1 VTTRKK
7 PPLPDSGGAYSS
19 SGSTRPLGSS
29 ESFARGADG
38 TRLYFHRQVRRAEP
52 LRAPADDSS
61 GTSSRL
67 TALLCDG
74 LACDGFIWKY
84 LWDELAETLDVAHSH
99 YRGHGRSGLPVDT
112 EQIGVHALAEDVD
125 AVRRELGDPPVVLIG
140 HSIGTQV
147 ALEAY
152 RRRPE
157 GVAALVL
164 LCGSFGR
171 VTYTFKGS
179 EMLASVLPNLIE
191 FATMHPIAARA
202 IWSSVPPKIAI
213 AVARLTGDINL
224 ANVRM
229 EDVEPYF
236 RHVSIVDFE
245 LFLRM
250 LRAAGEH
257 SAEDSLSQVRVPV
270 LVIAGGKDSFT
281 PAAVSEVMA
290 QAIPGA
296 ELEVIGSGTHLAP
309 LEHHREI
316 SARIAAFLAEHG
328 LIHS

>member
-7 PPLPDSGGAYSS
+7 PPADATTAL
-19 SGSTRPLGSS
+19 

-38 TRLYFHRQVRRAEP
+38 TRLYFHRQAGPSPV
-52 LRAPADDSS
+52 
-61 GTSSRL
+61 

-84 LWDELAETLDVAHSH
+84 LWEELRAELSVAHSH
-99 YRGHGRSGLPVDT
+99 YRGHGRSSLPVDP
-112 EQIGVHALAEDVD
+112 EQVGVKALADDLD
-125 AVRRELGDPPVVLIG
+125 AVRLELGDPPVVLIG
-140 HSIGTQV
+140 HSLGTQV

-179 EMLASVLPNLIE
+179 EVLASVLPNLIE
-191 FATMHPIAARA
+191 FATTHPKVARA
-202 IWSSVPPKIAI
+202 IWSSVPPRVAI

-224 ANVRM
+224 GAVRL

-236 RHVSIVDFE
+236 QHVSIVDFE

-257 SAEDSLSQVRVPV
+257 SAEDVLPQVRAPV
-270 LVIAGGKDSFT
+270 LVIAGARDSFT
-281 PAAVSEVMA
+281 PAAVSEAMA
-290 QAIPGA
+290 EAIPGA
-296 ELEVIGSGTHLAP
+296 ELEVIPGGTHLAP
-309 LEHHREI
+309 LEHHAEI
-316 SARIAAFLAEHG
+316 AARITAFLTRNGVLAAAP
-328 LIHS
+328 SR

>member
-7 PPLPDSGGAYSS
+7 SQPDSSVA
-19 SGSTRPLGSS
+19 PEPSS
-29 ESFARGADG
+29 EGLARGADG
-38 TRLYFHRQVRRAEP
+38 TRLYFHRQAGPPRVGA
-52 LRAPADDSS
+52 A
-61 GTSSRL
+61 GL

-84 LWDELAETLDVAHSH
+84 LWNELAEQLNVAHSH
-99 YRGHGRSGLPVDT
+99 YRGHGRSGLPIDT
-112 EQIGVHALAEDVD
+112 EQIGVKALADDVD
-125 AVRRELGDPPVVLIG
+125 AVRRALGDPPVVLIG
-140 HSIGTQV
+140 HSLGTQV

-179 EMLASVLPNLIE
+179 EVLASVLPNLIE
-191 FATMHPIAARA
+191 FATQHPIVARA
-202 IWSSVPPKIAI
+202 IWSSVPPKVAI

-224 ANVRM
+224 RAVRF

-236 RHVSIVDFE
+236 QHVSIVDFE

-257 SAEDSLSQVRVPV
+257 SAEDLLTQIKVPV
-270 LVIAGGKDSFT
+270 LVIAGSKDSFT
-281 PAAVSEVMA
+281 PSAVSEAMA
-290 QAIPGA
+290 EAIPGA
-296 ELEVIGSGTHLAP
+296 ELEVIPGGTHLAP
-309 LEHHREI
+309 LEHHLEI
-316 SARIAAFLAEHG
+316 AGRIAAFLSRNG
-328 LIHS
+328 LNSD

>member
-1 VTTRKK
+1 M
-7 PPLPDSGGAYSS
+7 
-19 SGSTRPLGSS
+19 
-29 ESFARGADG
+29 
-38 TRLYFHRQVRRAEP
+38 
-52 LRAPADDSS
+52 
-61 GTSSRL
+61 
-67 TALLCDG
+67 LCDG

-84 LWDELAETLDVAHSH
+84 LWDELADWLDVAHFH

-112 EQIGVHALAEDVD
+112 EQIGVHALADDVD
-125 AVRRELGDPPVVLIG
+125 AVRRGLGDPPIVLIG
-140 HSIGTQV
+140 HSLGTQV

-157 GVAALVL
+157 GIVALVL

-191 FATMHPIAARA
+191 FATTHPIAARA
-202 IWSSVPPKIAI
+202 LWSNVPPKIAI
-213 AVARLTGDINL
+213 ALARLTGDINL
-224 ANVRM
+224 ANVRL

-236 RHVSIVDFE
+236 QHVSIVDFE

-257 SAEDSLSQVRVPV
+257 SAEDLLAHVNVPV
-270 LVIAGGKDSFT
+270 LVIAGAKDSFT
-281 PAAVSEVMA
+281 PAAVSEAMA
-290 QAIPGA
+290 RAIPGA
-296 ELEVIGSGTHLAP
+296 ELEVIASGTHLAP

-316 SARIAAFLAEHG
+316 SARIAAFLTEHG
-328 LIHS
+328 GLYPVRAPASPER

>member
-7 PPLPDSGGAYSS
+7 PPAADATTAL
-19 SGSTRPLGSS
+19 

-38 TRLYFHRQVRRAEP
+38 TRLYFHRQAGPSPV
-52 LRAPADDSS
+52 
-61 GTSSRL
+61 

-84 LWDELAETLDVAHSH
+84 LWGELGAQLSVAHSH
-99 YRGHGRSGLPVDT
+99 YRGHGRSGLPVDP
-112 EQIGVHALAEDVD
+112 EQIGVKALADDLD

-140 HSIGTQV
+140 HSLGTQV

-191 FATMHPIAARA
+191 FATTHPKVARA
-202 IWSSVPPKIAI
+202 IWSSVPPRVAI

-224 ANVRM
+224 GAVRL

-236 RHVSIVDFE
+236 QHVSIVDFE

-257 SAEDSLSQVRVPV
+257 SAEDILPQVRAPV
-270 LVIAGGKDSFT
+270 LVIAGARDSFT
-281 PAAVSEVMA
+281 PAAVSEAMA
-290 QAIPGA
+290 EAIPGA
-296 ELEVIGSGTHLAP
+296 ELEVIPGGTHLAP
-309 LEHHREI
+309 LEHHAEI
-316 SARIAAFLAEHG
+316 AARITAFLTRNGVLSAAP
-328 LIHS
+328 ST

>member
-1 VTTRKK
+1 MTTRKK
-7 PPLPDSGGAYSS
+7 QRPDSVV
-19 SGSTRPLGSS
+19 S
-29 ESFARGADG
+29 EGFARGADG
-38 TRLYFHRQVRRAEP
+38 TRLYYHREVGRSDQ
-52 LRAPADDSS
+52 
-61 GTSSRL
+61 RL

-84 LWDELAETLDVAHSH
+84 LWDELAAELNVAHSH
-99 YRGHGRSGLPVDT
+99 YRGHGRSGLPVES
-112 EQIGVHALAEDVD
+112 EQIGVKALADDVD

-140 HSIGTQV
+140 HSLGTQV

-157 GVAALVL
+157 NVAALVL

-179 EMLASVLPNLIE
+179 EMLASVLPKLIE
-191 FATMHPIAARA
+191 FATQHPVVTRA
-202 IWSSVPPKIAI
+202 IWSSVPPRVAI
-213 AVARLTGDINL
+213 AFARLSGDINL
-224 ANVRM
+224 AQVRL

-236 RHVSIVDFE
+236 QHVSIVDFE

-257 SAEDSLSQVRVPV
+257 SAEDLLAHVKVPV
-270 LVIAGGKDSFT
+270 LVVAGSKDSFT
-281 PAAVSEVMA
+281 PAAVSEAMA

-296 ELEVIGSGTHLAP
+296 ELDVIASGTHLAP

-316 SARIAAFLAEHG
+316 AQRIAAFLTRNG
-328 LIHS
+328 LLRVAATGSLIPPSS

>member
-1 VTTRKK
+1 MTTRKK
-7 PPLPDSGGAYSS
+7 PRADSAAV
-19 SGSTRPLGSS
+19 

-38 TRLYFHRQVRRAEP
+38 TRLYFHRQPGPSPV
-52 LRAPADDSS
+52 
-61 GTSSRL
+61 

-84 LWDELAETLDVAHSH
+84 LWDELGAELSVAHSH
-99 YRGHGRSGLPVDT
+99 YRGHGRSGLPVDP
-112 EQIGVHALAEDVD
+112 EQIGVKALADDVD
-125 AVRRELGDPPVVLIG
+125 AVRHELGDPPVVLIG
-140 HSIGTQV
+140 HSLGTQV

-179 EMLASVLPNLIE
+179 EMLATVLPNLIE
-191 FATMHPIAARA
+191 FATQHPKVARA
-202 IWSSVPPKIAI
+202 IWSSVPPRVAI

-224 ANVRM
+224 GAVRL

-236 RHVSIVDFE
+236 EHVSIVDFE

-257 SAEDSLSQVRVPV
+257 SAEDILPQVRVPV
-270 LVIAGGKDSFT
+270 LVIAGARDSFT
-281 PAAVSEVMA
+281 PAAVSEAMA
-290 QAIPGA
+290 EAIPGA
-296 ELEVIGSGTHLAP
+296 ELSVIPGGTHLAP
-309 LEHHREI
+309 LEHHSEIASRI
-316 SARIAAFLAEHG
+316 SAFLIRNGILPAPQVE
-328 LIHS
+328 

>member
-1 VTTRKK
+1 V
-7 PPLPDSGGAYSS
+7 D
-19 SGSTRPLGSS
+19 
-29 ESFARGADG
+29 SFAHGADG
-38 TRLYFHRQVRRAEP
+38 TRLYFHRQAGPSPV
-52 LRAPADDSS
+52 
-61 GTSSRL
+61 

-84 LWDELAETLDVAHSH
+84 LWDELGAEMSVAHSH
-99 YRGHGRSGLPVDT
+99 YRGHGRSELPVDP
-112 EQIGVHALAEDVD
+112 EQIGVKALADDVD

-140 HSIGTQV
+140 HSLGTQV

-157 GVAALVL
+157 GIAALVL

-191 FATMHPIAARA
+191 FATMHPVVTRA
-202 IWSSVPPKIAI
+202 IWSSVPPRIAI

-224 ANVRM
+224 GAVRL

-236 RHVSIVDFE
+236 QHVSIVDFE

-257 SAEDSLSQVRVPV
+257 SAEDILPQVRVPV
-270 LVIAGGKDSFT
+270 LVIAGARDSFT
-281 PAAVSEVMA
+281 PAAVSEAMA
-290 QAIPGA
+290 EAIPGA
-296 ELEVIGSGTHLAP
+296 ELEVIHNGTHLAP
-309 LEHHREI
+309 LEHHAEIAARI
-316 SARIAAFLAEHG
+316 SAFLTRNG
-328 LIHS
+328 VLPGPPGP

>member
-1 VTTRKK
+1 MTTRKK
-7 PPLPDSGGAYSS
+7 PQPDSSDA
-19 SGSTRPLGSS
+19 T

-38 TRLYFHRQVRRAEP
+38 TRLYFHRQAG
-52 LRAPADDSS
+52 PA
-61 GTSSRL
+61 GL

-84 LWDELAETLDVAHSH
+84 LWDELAEQLTVAHSH

-112 EQIGVHALAEDVD
+112 EQIGVKALADDLD

-140 HSIGTQV
+140 HSLGTQV

-157 GVAALVL
+157 GIAALVL

-171 VTYTFKGS
+171 ITYTFKGS
-179 EMLASVLPNLIE
+179 EALATMLPNLIE
-191 FATMHPIAARA
+191 FATRHPTVTRA
-202 IWSSVPPKIAI
+202 IWSSVPPRIAI

-224 ANVRM
+224 GAVRL

-236 RHVSIVDFE
+236 QHVSIVDFE

-257 SAEDSLSQVRVPV
+257 TAEDILPQVRVPV
-270 LVIAGGKDSFT
+270 LVIAGAKDSFT
-281 PAAVSEVMA
+281 PAAVSEAMA
-290 QAIPGA
+290 EAIPGA
-296 ELEVIGSGTHLAP
+296 ELEVIPSGTHLAP
-309 LEHHREI
+309 LEHHAEIAARI
-316 SARIAAFLAEHG
+316 SAFLTRSG
-328 LIHS
+328 LLPG

>member
-1 VTTRKK
+1 M
-7 PPLPDSGGAYSS
+7 PPELSLSLEG
-19 SGSTRPLGSS
+19 
-29 ESFARGADG
+29 FARGADG
-38 TRLYFHRQVRRAEP
+38 TRLYFHRQAGPHRE
-52 LRAPADDSS
+52 L
-61 GTSSRL
+61 GL

-84 LWDELAETLDVAHSH
+84 LWDELAGRMTVAHSH

-112 EQIGVHALAEDVD
+112 DQIGVKALADDVD

-140 HSIGTQV
+140 HSVGTQV
-147 ALEAY
+147 ALEVY

-157 GVAALVL
+157 GIAALVL

-179 EMLASVLPNLIE
+179 EVLASVLPNLIE
-191 FATMHPIAARA
+191 FATAHPIVARA

-224 ANVRM
+224 HRVRF

-236 RHVSIVDFE
+236 QHVSIVDFE

-257 SAEDSLSQVRVPV
+257 SAEDLLADVRVPV
-270 LVIAGGKDSFT
+270 LVIAGAKDSFT
-281 PAAVSEVMA
+281 PAAVSEAMA
-290 QAIPGA
+290 EAIPGA
-296 ELEVIGSGTHLAP
+296 ELEVIPDGTHLAP
-309 LEHHREI
+309 LEHHAEI
-316 SARIAAFLAEHG
+316 ARRIAVFLSRNGVLRA
-328 LIHS
+328 

>member
-7 PPLPDSGGAYSS
+7 SSLPDSAGA
-19 SGSTRPLGSS
+19 S

-38 TRLYFHRQVRRAEP
+38 TRLYFHRQLRRAESLGASTGSDRP
-52 LRAPADDSS
+52 GPP
-61 GTSSRL
+61 GL

-84 LWDELAETLDVAHSH
+84 LWDELADSLNVAHSH
-99 YRGHGRSGLPVDT
+99 YRGHGRSGLPTDT
-112 EQIGVHALAEDVD
+112 DQIGVQALAHDVD

-140 HSIGTQV
+140 HSLGTQV

-157 GVAALVL
+157 GIAALVL

-179 EMLASVLPNLIE
+179 EVLASVLPNLIE
-191 FATMHPIAARA
+191 FATAHPIAARA
-202 IWSSVPPKIAI
+202 LWSSVPPKVAI
-213 AVARLTGDINL
+213 AFARLTGDINL
-224 ANVRM
+224 AKVRL

-236 RHVSIVDFE
+236 QHVSIVDFE

-257 SAEDSLSQVRVPV
+257 SAEDLLSQVRVPV
-270 LVIAGGKDSFT
+270 LVIAGAKDSFT
-281 PAAVSEVMA
+281 PAAVSEAMA
-290 QAIPGA
+290 EAIPGA
-296 ELEVIGSGTHLAP
+296 ELKVIASGTHLAP
-309 LEHHREI
+309 LEHHSEI
-316 SARIAAFLAEHG
+316 CQTIAAFLTRHE
-328 LIHS
+328 LLPSCC

>member
-1 VTTRKK
+1 MTTRKK
-7 PPLPDSGGAYSS
+7 SLPPDSSVA
-19 SGSTRPLGSS
+19 S

-38 TRLYFHRQVRRAEP
+38 TRLYFHRQIRRAASAG
-52 LRAPADDSS
+52 APADVNST
-61 GTSSRL
+61 GPAGL

-84 LWDELAETLDVAHSH
+84 LWDELAGSMNVAHSH
-99 YRGHGRSGLPVDT
+99 YRGHGRSGLPIDT
-112 EQIGVHALAEDVD
+112 DQIGVHALADDVD
-125 AVRRELGDPPVVLIG
+125 SVRRELGDPPVVLIG
-140 HSIGTQV
+140 HSLGTQV

-157 GVAALVL
+157 GIAALVL

-179 EMLASVLPNLIE
+179 EMLASVLPNLIA
-191 FATMHPIAARA
+191 FATAHPIVARA
-202 IWSSVPPKIAI
+202 IWSSVPPKVAI

-224 ANVRM
+224 AQVRF

-236 RHVSIVDFE
+236 QHVSIVDFE

-257 SAEDSLSQVRVPV
+257 SAEDILAQVRVPV
-270 LVIAGGKDSFT
+270 LVIAGAKDSFT
-281 PAAVSEVMA
+281 PAAVSEAMA

-296 ELEVIGSGTHLAP
+296 ELSVMASGTHLAP

-316 SARIAAFLAEHG
+316 SARIAEFLTQHG
-328 LIHS
+328 LLPG

>member
-1 VTTRKK
+1 MTTRKK
-7 PPLPDSGGAYSS
+7 PRAESGAA
-19 SGSTRPLGSS
+19 S
-29 ESFARGADG
+29 ESFARAADG
-38 TRLYFHRQVRRAEP
+38 TRVYFHRRGGPSA
-52 LRAPADDSS
+52 
-61 GTSSRL
+61 L
-67 TALLCDG
+67 TAVLCDG

-84 LWDELAETLDVAHSH
+84 LWDELAETLSVAHFH
-99 YRGHGRSGLPVDT
+99 YRGHGRSALPVDT
-112 EQIGVHALAEDVD
+112 EQIGVKAHADDLD

-157 GVAALVL
+157 GIRALVL

-191 FATMHPIAARA
+191 FATAHPIVARA
-202 IWSSVPPKIAI
+202 IWSSVPPRVAI

-224 ANVRM
+224 AAVRL

-236 RHVSIVDFE
+236 QHVSIVDFE

-257 SAEDSLSQVRVPV
+257 SAEDVLPSVRVPV
-270 LVIAGGKDSFT
+270 LIVAGARDSFT
-281 PAAVSEVMA
+281 PAAVSEAMA
-290 QAIPGA
+290 EAIPGA
-296 ELEVIGSGTHLAP
+296 ELAVIQSGTHLAP
-309 LEHHREI
+309 LEHHAEI
-316 SARIAAFLAEHG
+316 AATIAAFLTRNG
-328 LIHS
+328 LLEAGA

>member
-7 PPLPDSGGAYSS
+7 PRADATTAL
-19 SGSTRPLGSS
+19 

-38 TRLYFHRQVRRAEP
+38 TRLYFHRQAGPSPV
-52 LRAPADDSS
+52 
-61 GTSSRL
+61 

-84 LWDELAETLDVAHSH
+84 LWDELGVELSVAHSH
-99 YRGHGRSGLPVDT
+99 YRGHGRSGLPVDP
-112 EQIGVHALAEDVD
+112 EQIGVKALADDLD

-140 HSIGTQV
+140 HSLGTQV

-191 FATMHPIAARA
+191 FATTHPKVARA
-202 IWSSVPPKIAI
+202 IWSSVPPRVAI

-224 ANVRM
+224 GAVRL

-236 RHVSIVDFE
+236 QHVSIVDFE

-257 SAEDSLSQVRVPV
+257 SAEDILPHVSVPV
-270 LVIAGGKDSFT
+270 LVIAGARDSFT
-281 PAAVSEVMA
+281 PAAVSEAMA
-290 QAIPGA
+290 EAIPGA
-296 ELEVIGSGTHLAP
+296 ELEVIPGGTHLAP
-309 LEHHREI
+309 LEHHAEI
-316 SARIAAFLAEHG
+316 AARITAFLTRNGVLGAAP
-328 LIHS
+328 ST

>member
-7 PPLPDSGGAYSS
+7 PPAESS
-19 SGSTRPLGSS
+19 ATS
-29 ESFARGADG
+29 ESFAHGADG
-38 TRLYFHRQVRRAEP
+38 TRLYFHRQAGPSPV
-52 LRAPADDSS
+52 
-61 GTSSRL
+61 

-84 LWDELAETLDVAHSH
+84 LWDELGAELSVAHSH
-99 YRGHGRSGLPVDT
+99 YRGHGRSSPPVDP
-112 EQIGVHALAEDVD
+112 EQIGVKALADDVD
-125 AVRRELGDPPVVLIG
+125 AVRRALGDPPVVLVG
-140 HSIGTQV
+140 HSLGTQV

-191 FATMHPIAARA
+191 FATTHPKVARA
-202 IWSSVPPKIAI
+202 IWSSVPPRVAI
-213 AVARLTGDINL
+213 AVARLTGDIDL
-224 ANVRM
+224 GAVRL

-236 RHVSIVDFE
+236 QHVSIVDFE

-257 SAEDSLSQVRVPV
+257 SAEDILPQVSVPV
-270 LVIAGGKDSFT
+270 LVVAGARDSFT
-281 PAAVSEVMA
+281 PAAVSEAMA
-290 QAIPGA
+290 EAIPGA
-296 ELEVIGSGTHLAP
+296 ELDVIPSGTHLAP
-309 LEHHREI
+309 LEHHAEIAARI
-316 SARIAAFLAEHG
+316 SAFLSRNAVIG
-328 LIHS
+328 GAP

>member
-1 VTTRKK
+1 MTTRKK
-7 PPLPDSGGAYSS
+7 SLPPDSAVGPRASGASATSS
-19 SGSTRPLGSS
+19 SLGAAATS
-29 ESFARGADG
+29 EGFAQGADG
-38 TRLYFHRQVRRAEP
+38 TRLYFHRQAGPPNGAE
-52 LRAPADDSS
+52 S
-61 GTSSRL
+61 GL

-84 LWDELAETLDVAHSH
+84 LWGELAEQMSVAHSH

-112 EQIGVHALAEDVD
+112 DQIGVKSLADDVD
-125 AVRRELGDPPVVLIG
+125 AVRRALGDPPVVLVG
-140 HSIGTQV
+140 HSLGTQV

-157 GVAALVL
+157 GIAALVL

-191 FATMHPIAARA
+191 FATAHPIVARA

-224 ANVRM
+224 HRVRF

-236 RHVSIVDFE
+236 QHVSIVDFE

-257 SAEDSLSQVRVPV
+257 SAEDLLAEVRVPV
-270 LVIAGGKDSFT
+270 LVIAGAKDSFT
-281 PAAVSEVMA
+281 PAAVSEAMA
-290 QAIPGA
+290 AAIPGA
-296 ELEVIGSGTHLAP
+296 ELEVIPDGTHLAP
-309 LEHHREI
+309 LEHHVEI
-316 SARIAAFLAEHG
+316 AQRIAAFLARHG
-328 LIHS
+328 LRGA

>member
-1 VTTRKK
+1 MTTRKK
-7 PPLPDSGGAYSS
+7 PLLDSVVA
-19 SGSTRPLGSS
+19 L

-38 TRLYFHRQVRRAEP
+38 TRLYFHRQLRRAES
-52 LRAPADDSS
+52 LGAPAGVDARGFS
-61 GTSSRL
+61 GL

-84 LWDELAETLDVAHSH
+84 LWDELAQSLNVAHSH
-99 YRGHGRSGLPVDT
+99 YRGHGRSALPVDT
-112 EQIGVHALAEDVD
+112 DQIGVHALADDVD

-140 HSIGTQV
+140 HSLGTQV

-157 GVAALVL
+157 GIAALVL

-191 FATMHPIAARA
+191 FATTHPIAARA
-202 IWSSVPPKIAI
+202 IWSSVPPKVAI
-213 AVARLTGDINL
+213 ALARLTGDINL
-224 ANVRM
+224 AQVRF

-236 RHVSIVDFE
+236 QHVSIVDFE

-257 SAEDSLSQVRVPV
+257 SAEDMLGEVRVPV
-270 LVIAGGKDSFT
+270 LVVAGAKDSFT
-281 PAAVSEVMA
+281 PALVSEAMA
-290 QAIPGA
+290 RAIPGA
-296 ELEVIGSGTHLAP
+296 QLEVLATGTHLAP
-309 LEHHREI
+309 LEHHSEI
-316 SARIAAFLAEHG
+316 SATIAAFLAKHG
-328 LIHS
+328 LHGG

>member
-1 VTTRKK
+1 MTTRKK
-7 PPLPDSGGAYSS
+7 PRPDLSAATEGIAQ
-19 SGSTRPLGSS
+19 
-29 ESFARGADG
+29 GADG
-38 TRLYFHRQVRRAEP
+38 TRLYYHRQAGQR
-52 LRAPADDSS
+52 
-61 GTSSRL
+61 RL

-84 LWDELAETLDVAHSH
+84 LWDELANELTVAHSH

-112 EQIGVHALAEDVD
+112 DQIGVRALADDVD
-125 AVRRELGDPPVVLIG
+125 SVRRELGDPPVVLIG
-140 HSIGTQV
+140 HSLGTQV

-157 GVAALVL
+157 GIRAMVL

-179 EMLASVLPNLIE
+179 EVLASVLPNLID
-191 FATMHPIAARA
+191 FATRHPTVARA
-202 IWSSVPPKIAI
+202 IWSSVPPRVAI

-224 ANVRM
+224 GAVRL

-236 RHVSIVDFE
+236 QHVSIVDFE

-257 SAEDSLSQVRVPV
+257 SAEDLLAEVQVPV
-270 LVIAGGKDSFT
+270 LVVAGAKDSFT
-281 PAAVSEVMA
+281 PAAVSEAMA
-290 QAIPGA
+290 GAIPGA
-296 ELEVIGSGTHLAP
+296 ELEVIPGGTHLAP
-309 LEHHREI
+309 LEHHAEI
-316 SARIAAFLAEHG
+316 TARILAFLGRNGLLAEEP
-328 LIHS
+328 

>member
-7 PPLPDSGGAYSS
+7 QPQSESRADSEAPPPSFA
-19 SGSTRPLGSS
+19 
-29 ESFARGADG
+29 SFARGADG
-38 TRLYFHRQVRRAEP
+38 TRLYYHRE
-52 LRAPADDSS
+52 S
-61 GTSSRL
+61 GPSPV

-84 LWDELAETLDVAHSH
+84 LWDELRTVLSVAHFH
-99 YRGHGRSGLPVDT
+99 YRGHGRSALPVDPA
-112 EQIGVHALAEDVD
+112 QIGVKALADDLD
-125 AVRRELGDPPVVLIG
+125 AVRHGLGDPPVVLIG
-140 HSIGTQV
+140 HSLGTQV

-152 RRRPE
+152 RRRPQ

-179 EMLASVLPNLIE
+179 EVLASVLPNLIE
-191 FATMHPIAARA
+191 FATTHPKVARA
-202 IWSSVPPKIAI
+202 IWSSVPPRVAI

-224 ANVRM
+224 GAVRL

-236 RHVSIVDFE
+236 QHASIVDFE

-257 SAEDSLSQVRVPV
+257 SAEDILAEVEVPV
-270 LVIAGGKDSFT
+270 LVIAGARDSFT
-281 PAAVSEVMA
+281 PAAVSEAMA
-290 QAIPGA
+290 EAIPGA
-296 ELEVIGSGTHLAP
+296 ELEVIQNGTHLAP
-309 LEHHREI
+309 LEHHAEI
-316 SARIAAFLAEHG
+316 AERIAAFLLRNQVLVAD
-328 LIHS
+328 

>member
-1 VTTRKK
+1 MTTRKK
-7 PPLPDSGGAYSS
+7 PRAESPAV
-19 SGSTRPLGSS
+19 
-29 ESFARGADG
+29 ESFAAFANAADG
-38 TRLYFHRQVRRAEP
+38 TRLYFHRQ
-52 LRAPADDSS
+52 S
-61 GTSSRL
+61 GPSPV

-84 LWDELAETLDVAHSH
+84 LWDELGAELSVAHSH
-99 YRGHGRSGLPVDT
+99 YRGHGRSGLPVDP
-112 EQIGVHALAEDVD
+112 EQIGVKALADDVD
-125 AVRRELGDPPVVLIG
+125 AVRHELGDPKVVLIG
-140 HSIGTQV
+140 HSLGTQV

-191 FATMHPIAARA
+191 FATTHPKVARA
-202 IWSSVPPKIAI
+202 IWSSVPPRVAI

-224 ANVRM
+224 GAVRL

-236 RHVSIVDFE
+236 QHVSIVDFE

-257 SAEDSLSQVRVPV
+257 SAEDILPQVRVPV
-270 LVIAGGKDSFT
+270 LVIAGARDSFT
-281 PAAVSEVMA
+281 PAAVSEAMA
-290 QAIPGA
+290 EAIPGA
-296 ELEVIGSGTHLAP
+296 ELEVIPGSTHLAP
-309 LEHHREI
+309 LEHHAEI
-316 SARIAAFLAEHG
+316 AARITAFLTRNAVLAPADRE
-328 LIHS
+328 

>member
-1 VTTRKK
+1 MTTRKK
-7 PPLPDSGGAYSS
+7 P
-19 SGSTRPLGSS
+19 RPESAAS

-38 TRLYFHRQVRRAEP
+38 TRLYFHRLASDRIA
-52 LRAPADDSS
+52 APA
-61 GTSSRL
+61 GL
-67 TALLCDG
+67 TAILCDG

-84 LWDELAETLDVAHSH
+84 LGAELSEQLNVAHFH
-99 YRGHGRSGLPVDT
+99 YRGHGRSGPPVDP
-112 EQIGVHALAEDVD
+112 EQIGVKALADDLDV
-125 AVRRELGDPPVVLIG
+125 VRRALGDPPVVLIG
-140 HSIGTQV
+140 HSLGTQV

-191 FATMHPIAARA
+191 FATKHPKVTRA
-202 IWSSVPPKIAI
+202 IWSSVPPRVAI
-213 AVARLTGDINL
+213 AVARLTGDVNL
-224 ANVRM
+224 GAVRL

-236 RHVSIVDFE
+236 QHVTIVDFE

-257 SAEDSLSQVRVPV
+257 SAEDILPQVRVPV
-270 LVIAGGKDSFT
+270 LVVAGARDSFT
-281 PAAVSEVMA
+281 PAAVSEAMA
-290 QAIPGA
+290 EAIPGA
-296 ELEVIGSGTHLAP
+296 ELEVIASGTHLAP
-309 LEHHREI
+309 LEHHAEI
-316 SARIAAFLAEHG
+316 AQTIVAFLTRNGA
-328 LIHS
+328 LRA

>member
-7 PPLPDSGGAYSS
+7 SLRPDSAVA
-19 SGSTRPLGSS
+19 SGTADSS

-38 TRLYFHRQVRRAEP
+38 TRLYFHRQVRRAESFGASAGADP
-52 LRAPADDSS
+52 SSPA
-61 GTSSRL
+61 GL

-84 LWDELAETLDVAHSH
+84 LWDELAGSLNVAHSH
-99 YRGHGRSGLPVDT
+99 YRGHGRSGLPIDT
-112 EQIGVHALAEDVD
+112 EQIGVHSLADDVD
-125 AVRRELGDPPVVLIG
+125 AVRRELGDPPVVLVG
-140 HSIGTQV
+140 HSLGTQV
-147 ALEAY
+147 ALEVY

-157 GVAALVL
+157 RVAALVL

-191 FATMHPIAARA
+191 FATTHPIVARA
-202 IWSSVPPKIAI
+202 IWSSVPPKVAI

-224 ANVRM
+224 AKVRF

-236 RHVSIVDFE
+236 QHVSIVDFE

-257 SAEDSLSQVRVPV
+257 SAEDILGQVHVPV
-270 LVIAGGKDSFT
+270 LVIAGAKDSFT
-281 PAAVSEVMA
+281 PAAVSEAMA

-296 ELEVIGSGTHLAP
+296 ELEVIASGTHLAP

-316 SARIAAFLAEHG
+316 SARIAAFLTRNG
-328 LIHS
+328 LLPG

>member
-1 VTTRKK
+1 MTTRKK
-7 PPLPDSGGAYSS
+7 PRPDSFGPSA
-19 SGSTRPLGSS
+19 LSS
-29 ESFARGADG
+29 EGFAVGADG
-38 TRLYFHRQVRRAEP
+38 TRLYFHRQAG
-52 LRAPADDSS
+52 PAAGPS
-61 GTSSRL
+61 L

-84 LWDELAETLDVAHSH
+84 LWGELAEQLTVAHSH
-99 YRGHGRSGLPVDT
+99 YRGHGRSGLPADT
-112 EQIGVHALAEDVD
+112 EQIGVKALADDVD
-125 AVRRELGDPPVVLIG
+125 SVRRELGDPPVVLIG
-140 HSIGTQV
+140 HSLGTQV

-191 FATMHPIAARA
+191 FATQHPIVTRA
-202 IWSSVPPKIAI
+202 IWSSVPPKVAI

-224 ANVRM
+224 RAVRL

-236 RHVSIVDFE
+236 QHVSIVDFE

-257 SAEDSLSQVRVPV
+257 SAEDLLAHVHVPV
-270 LVIAGGKDSFT
+270 LVVAGAKDSFT
-281 PAAVSEVMA
+281 PAAVSRAMA
-290 QAIPGA
+290 EAIPGA
-296 ELEVIGSGTHLAP
+296 ELELIPSGTHLAP
-309 LEHHREI
+309 LEHHLEI
-316 SARIAAFLAEHG
+316 AARIATFLSRNG
-328 LIHS
+328 LLPPAPAPNAT

>member
-7 PPLPDSGGAYSS
+7 PRAEAPAV
-19 SGSTRPLGSS
+19 

-38 TRLYFHRQVRRAEP
+38 TRLYFHRQ
-52 LRAPADDSS
+52 S
-61 GTSSRL
+61 GPSPV

-84 LWDELAETLDVAHSH
+84 LWDELGAELSVAHSH
-99 YRGHGRSGLPVDT
+99 YRGHGRSGLPVDP
-112 EQIGVHALAEDVD
+112 EQIGVKALADDVD
-125 AVRRELGDPPVVLIG
+125 AVRHELGDPKVVLIG
-140 HSIGTQV
+140 HSLGTQV

-191 FATMHPIAARA
+191 FATTHPKVARA
-202 IWSSVPPKIAI
+202 IWSSVPPRVAI

-224 ANVRM
+224 GAVRL

-236 RHVSIVDFE
+236 QHVSIVDFE

-257 SAEDSLSQVRVPV
+257 SAEDILPQVRVPV
-270 LVIAGGKDSFT
+270 LVIAGARDSFT
-281 PAAVSEVMA
+281 PAAVSEAMA
-290 QAIPGA
+290 EAIPGA
-296 ELEVIGSGTHLAP
+296 ELEVIPGSTHLAP
-309 LEHHREI
+309 LEHHSEI
-316 SARIAAFLAEHG
+316 AARITAFLTRNAVLAPADRE
-328 LIHS
+328 

>member
-1 VTTRKK
+1 MTTRKK
-7 PPLPDSGGAYSS
+7 SLPPDSSVA
-19 SGSTRPLGSS
+19 S

-38 TRLYFHRQVRRAEP
+38 TRLYFHRQNRRAASAG
-52 LRAPADDSS
+52 APTDVDST
-61 GTSSRL
+61 GRPGL

-84 LWDELAETLDVAHSH
+84 LWDELAGSLNVAHSH
-99 YRGHGRSGLPVDT
+99 YRGHGRSGLPIDT
-112 EQIGVHALAEDVD
+112 DQIGVHALADDVD

-140 HSIGTQV
+140 HSLGTQV

-191 FATMHPIAARA
+191 FATAHPIVARA
-202 IWSSVPPKIAI
+202 IWSSVPPKMAI

-224 ANVRM
+224 AQVRF

-236 RHVSIVDFE
+236 QHVSIVDFE

-257 SAEDSLSQVRVPV
+257 SAEDVLAHVSVPV
-270 LVIAGGKDSFT
+270 LVIAGAKDSFT
-281 PAAVSEVMA
+281 PAAVSEAMA

-296 ELEVIGSGTHLAP
+296 ELSVMASGTHLAP

-316 SARIAAFLAEHG
+316 AERIAVFLSQHG
-328 LIHS
+328 LLPA

>member
-7 PPLPDSGGAYSS
+7 SLPDSAG
-19 SGSTRPLGSS
+19 TF

-38 TRLYFHRQVRRAEP
+38 TRLYFHRQVRRTESFG
-52 LRAPADDSS
+52 APTDANSPVPP
-61 GTSSRL
+61 GL

-84 LWDELAETLDVAHSH
+84 LWDELADSLNVAHSH
-99 YRGHGRSGLPVDT
+99 YRGHGRSGLPMDT
-112 EQIGVHALAEDVD
+112 DQIGVHALADDVD

-140 HSIGTQV
+140 HSLGTQV

-224 ANVRM
+224 ANVRL

-236 RHVSIVDFE
+236 QHVSIVDFE

-257 SAEDSLSQVRVPV
+257 SAEDMLGQVRVPV
-270 LVIAGGKDSFT
+270 LVIAGAKDSFT
-281 PAAVSEVMA
+281 PAAVSEAMA

-296 ELEVIGSGTHLAP
+296 ELEVIASGTHLAP

-316 SARIAAFLAEHG
+316 AARIATFLQKNG
-328 LIHS
+328 LSAS

>member
-7 PPLPDSGGAYSS
+7 PRSESPAV
-19 SGSTRPLGSS
+19 

-38 TRLYFHRQVRRAEP
+38 TRLYFHRQTGPSPV
-52 LRAPADDSS
+52 
-61 GTSSRL
+61 

-84 LWDELAETLDVAHSH
+84 LWGELGAEMSVAHSH
-99 YRGHGRSGLPVDT
+99 YRGHGRSGLPVDP
-112 EQIGVHALAEDVD
+112 EQIGVKALADDVD
-125 AVRRELGDPPVVLIG
+125 AVRHELGDPKV
-140 HSIGTQV
+140 
-147 ALEAY
+147 Y

-157 GVAALVL
+157 GIAALVL

-179 EMLASVLPNLIE
+179 EMLASVLPNLIG
-191 FATMHPIAARA
+191 FATAHPKVTRA
-202 IWSSVPPKIAI
+202 IWSSVPPRVAI

-224 ANVRM
+224 AAVRL

-236 RHVSIVDFE
+236 QHVSIVDFE

-257 SAEDSLSQVRVPV
+257 SAEDILQQVHVPV
-270 LVIAGGKDSFT
+270 LVIAGARDSFT
-281 PAAVSEVMA
+281 PAAVSEAMA
-290 QAIPGA
+290 EAIPGA
-296 ELEVIGSGTHLAP
+296 ELEVIPGSTHLAP
-309 LEHHREI
+309 LEHHTEI
-316 SARIAAFLAEHG
+316 AARITAFLTRNGVLVPSSENGSEA
-328 LIHS
+328 